1 MTGSKLTKSD
11 YLRAIN
17 RSYFLQNGFNYS
29 NYQGL
34 GYANVLFPALRKI
47 HTDDKAFAEELKKNI
62 GFYNTNPNLLPFVTS
77 LHLVMSDNGLPYE
90 EISGIKMAL
99 MGPLAGIGDSLSQF
113 ALAPLYST
121 ICASLG
127 LEGVIFAPLLF
138 LLLEN
143 GTLYTIKYF
152 MGMYGYNVGTSIIDK
167 LSEKMGKISQAAN
180 IIGLTVIAGLAATF
194 VKMNVNIKFAAGKVA
209 EGVKQQTVDIQALL
223 DKVAPALLPV
233 LYTALMYYLIKK
245 KGLNTYQLV
254 FITIILGCILSAL
267 HILV

>member
-1 MTGSKLTKSD
+1 MTGSKLGKKD
-11 YLRAIN
+11 YIRAIN

-34 GYANVLFPALRKI
+34 GYANVLYPALRKI
-47 HTDDKAFAEELKKNI
+47 YKDDKQFAEELKKNI
-62 GFYNTNPNLLPFVTS
+62 DFYNTNPNLLPFVTS

-90 EISGIKMAL
+90 KISGIKMAL

-127 LEGVIFAPLLF
+127 LEGILLAPILF
-138 LLLEN
+138 LVLEN
-143 GTLYTIKYF
+143 GTLYTIRYF
-152 MGMYGYNVGTSIIDK
+152 MGMYGYNVGTSIINK
-167 LSEKMGKISQAAN
+167 LSEQMGKIANAAN
-180 IIGLTVIAGLAATF
+180 IIGLTVIAGLSATF
-194 VKMNVNIKFAAGKVA
+194 VKLNVNIKFAAGQAV
-209 EGVKQQTVDIQALL
+209 EGVRQQSVDIQALL
-223 DKVAPALLPV
+223 DKVAPALLPI

-254 FITIILGCILSAL
+254 FITIILGCVLSFFN
-267 HILV
+267 ILV